1 MVRLVRRSYRRVVVV
16 HRTRD
21 FARYRD
27 RDEIRVAADVL
38 ELDGM

>member
-1 MVRLVRRSYRRVVVV
+1 MLRLARGSHKRVVVV

-21 FARYRD
+21 LSMYRD
-27 RDEIRVAADVL
+27 RGEIRAMADVL